1 MGKLKSVGEA
11 SRPEIQVGVDATVL
25 RQKLF
30 FSTKSQV
37 CALRPSAY
45 REDQPDEGGSSPVQK
60 SAACAMFPLPPRARE
75 QHLDLCLLRCLG
87 ALQPWRWA
95 HQTHHHVDGTFLST
109 TLTEPHMVTLKS
121 NSEKRELS
129 YTTGGKVSWYS
140 HCGKQCGC
148 LSENKK

>member
-45 REDQPDEGGSSPVQK
+45 REDQPDKGGSSPLQK
-60 SAACAMFPLPPRARE
+60 SADSAMFPLPPRALE

-87 ALQPWRWA
+87 LVALK
-95 HQTHHHVDGTFLST
+95 VGT
-109 TLTEPHMVTLKS
+109 S
-121 NSEKRELS
+121 NSPSRRWDISKHNVNR
-129 YTTGGKVSWYS
+129 TTHGDFKI
-140 HCGKQCGC
+140 K
-148 LSENKK
+148 L